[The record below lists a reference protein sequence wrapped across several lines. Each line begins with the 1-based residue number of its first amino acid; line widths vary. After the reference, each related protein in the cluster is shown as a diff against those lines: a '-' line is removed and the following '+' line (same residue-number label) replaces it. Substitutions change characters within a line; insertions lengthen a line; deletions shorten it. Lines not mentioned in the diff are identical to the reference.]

1 MSTAAQEE
9 FNDLVAKNT
18 HRETLH
24 PEDRHDPDNHL
35 HDDPTEEDVFR
46 NAQIEAAMRSNT
58 LTGPGVGPDIHLPP
72 TSFDDGHSTGVKGV
86 IADARSFEKARRSKW
101 KSRMQTARRSIFGV
115 DSVSRPQR
123 TGTSNSNSSLSSSP
137 SDGESVGT
145 DEEAFLEEWRER
157 RRKELEVD
165 AARGVRNRRTSP
177 SARVYGRFDEV
188 DAMGY
193 LDAIEKV
200 GRETKVLVFVY
211 DHEVSLNSGAIC
223 EQGLSNISGSVRSLI
238 DGRVSSC
245 ASCYGAPYNPLR
257 QGSLR

>member
-24 PEDRHDPDNHL
+24 PEDRHDPDYQN
-35 HDDPTEEDVFR
+35 HDDATEEDHFR
-46 NAQIEAAMRSNT
+46 NAQIESAMRSNT
-58 LTGPGVGPDIHLPP
+58 QAPGAAPDIHLPP
-72 TSFDDGHSTGVKGV
+72 TSFDAGHSTGVKGV
-86 IADARSFEKARRSKW
+86 IADARSFENARRSKW
-101 KSRMQTARRSIFGV
+101 KSRIQTARQSIFGV

-123 TGTSNSNSSLSSSP
+123 TGSANSSLSSSP
-137 SDGESVGT
+137 SDSGSAGT

-157 RRKELEVD
+157 RRKELESE
-165 AARGVRNRRTSP
+165 AGRGARTRRTSP
-177 SARVYGRFDEV
+177 SARIYGRFDEV

-211 DHEVSLNSGAIC
+211 DHEVSFHAITTNKNLVNF
-223 EQGLSNISGSVRSLI
+223 ESSVRGL
-238 DGRVSSC
+238 GNC
-245 ASCYGAPYNPLR
+245 
-257 QGSLR
+257 